1 MRICLSENGQPIA
14 DSKDGLMDNNNTV
27 VVVVKLYLRE
37 LFGDGTHYKTN
48 DAGDDHC
55 QHERG

>member
-37 LFGDGTHYKTN
+37 LFGDG
-48 DAGDDHC
+48 DDHC